1 MPEHAVSAGDELP
14 GMTTARLAGAD
25 KWGSFYAAGT
35 GSVFPDES
43 LVRLFRGAYADLPRK
58 GRVLDV
64 GFGTGNNLV
73 MIAQS
78 GYDAH
83 GLEVAESCLDAA
95 RAHAAA
101 SGVSLTLGVLEGTA
115 LPYPDGHFD
124 IVLSWNAVYYYGRRR
139 LVDDA
144 IADFHRVLRE
154 GGVLLLSV
162 PHPNN
167 VLTRRLSEDLGDGRH
182 RIEKAASIDN
192 RQGSEIFYE
201 PTSSG
206 WRRLLNRFDEVEE
219 GYAEA
224 DLFNPGRRLAWRLF
238 LARKLTA

>member
-1 MPEHAVSAGDELP
+1 MPAGDELP
-14 GMTTARLAGAD
+14 RMTTAKLAGAE
-25 KWGSFYAAGT
+25 KWGTFYAGGT
-35 GSVFPDES
+35 GSTFPDES
-43 LVRLFRGAYADLPRK
+43 LVRLFRGAYVDLPRS

-73 MIAQS
+73 MLAQT
-78 GYDAH
+78 GYEAH
-83 GLEVAESCLDAA
+83 GLEVAESCIETA
-95 RAHAAA
+95 RTLAA
-101 SGVSLTLGVLEGTA
+101 SAGVPLTLGLLEGTA
-115 LPYPDGHFD
+115 LPYPDAYFD
-124 IVLSWNAVYYYGRRR
+124 VVLSWNAVYYYGRRR
-139 LVDDA
+139 LVAAA
-144 IADFHRVLRE
+144 IEDFHRVLRP
-154 GGVLLLSV
+154 GGALLLSV

-206 WRRLLNRFDEVEE
+206 WRQLLARFHDIEE

-238 LARKLTA
+238 IARK

>member
-1 MPEHAVSAGDELP
+1 
-14 GMTTARLAGAD
+14 MTTAKLAGAD
-25 KWGSFYAAGT
+25 KWGSFYAGGT

-43 LVRLFRGAYADLPRK
+43 LVRLVRGAYVDLPRK

-73 MIAQS
+73 MLAQS
-78 GYDAH
+78 GYEAY
-83 GLEVAESCLDAA
+83 GLEVAESCLDSA
-95 RAHAAA
+95 RFHAAA
-101 SGVSLTLGVLEGTA
+101 AGVSLTLGLLDGTA
-115 LPYPDGHFD
+115 LPYPDGYFD
-124 IVLSWNAVYYYGRRR
+124 IVLSWNAVYYYGRRG
-139 LVDDA
+139 LVAAALD
-144 IADFHRVLRE
+144 DFHRVLSV

-182 RIEKAASIDN
+182 RIDKAASIDN
-192 RQGSEIFYE
+192 RQGTEIFYDA
-201 PTSSG
+201 TSSG
-206 WRRLLNRFDEVEE
+206 WRQLLRRFDEVEE

-238 LARKLTA
+238 LARKRVA

>member
-1 MPEHAVSAGDELP
+1 
-14 GMTTARLAGAD
+14 MTTAKLAGAD
-25 KWGSFYAAGT
+25 KWGSFYAGGT

-43 LVRLFRGAYADLPRK
+43 LVRLVRGAYVDLPRK

-73 MIAQS
+73 MLAQS
-78 GYDAH
+78 GYEAY
-83 GLEVAESCLDAA
+83 GLEVAESCLDSA
-95 RAHAAA
+95 RFHAAA
-101 SGVSLTLGVLEGTA
+101 AGVSLTLGLLDGTA
-115 LPYPDGHFD
+115 LPYPDGYFD
-124 IVLSWNAVYYYGRRR
+124 IVLSWNAVYYYGRRG
-139 LVDDA
+139 LVAAALD
-144 IADFHRVLRE
+144 DFHRVLSA

-182 RIEKAASIDN
+182 RIDKAASIDN
-192 RQGSEIFYE
+192 RQGTEIFYDA
-201 PTSSG
+201 TSSG
-206 WRRLLNRFDEVEE
+206 WRRLLRRFDEVDE

-238 LARKLTA
+238 LARKRVA

>member
-1 MPEHAVSAGDELP
+1 
-14 GMTTARLAGAD
+14 MTTARLAGAE
-25 KWGSFYAAGT
+25 KWGAFYAGGT

-43 LVRLFRGAYADLPRK
+43 LVRLFRGAYVDLPRT

-73 MIAQS
+73 MLAET
-78 GYDAH
+78 GYEAH

-95 RAHAAA
+95 RALAEAAH
-101 SGVSLTLGVLEGTA
+101 VSLTLGLLDGTR
-115 LPYPDGHFD
+115 LPYPDAYFD
-124 IVLSWNAVYYYGRRR
+124 VVLSWNAVYYHGRRR
-139 LVDDA
+139 PVAAA
-144 IADFHRVLRE
+144 IEDFHRVLRP

-167 VLTRRLSEDLGDGRH
+167 VLTRRLSEDRGEGAH
-182 RIEKAASIDN
+182 VIEKAAAIDN

-206 WRRLLNRFDEVEE
+206 WRRLLTVFAEVEE

-238 LARKLTA
+238 LARKGGR